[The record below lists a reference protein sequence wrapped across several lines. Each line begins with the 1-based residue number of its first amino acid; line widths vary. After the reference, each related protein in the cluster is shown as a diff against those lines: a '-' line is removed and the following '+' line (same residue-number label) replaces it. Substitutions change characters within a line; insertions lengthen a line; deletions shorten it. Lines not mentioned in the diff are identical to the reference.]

1 MFEDDEIEDFDQF
14 EDEDLEFFDE
24 NDNDDDEEEEAAAV
38 ENDEEDIS
46 EKTIDEIVSEI
57 IINIELLEAILL
69 DVIETNERLR
79 KELEKYRGEQNDN
92 DNEN

>member
-14 EDEDLEFFDE
+14 EEDELEFFDKNE
-24 NDNDDDEEEEAAAV
+24 DNEEADDGDGDEEEDV
-38 ENDEEDIS
+38 S

-69 DVIETNERLR
+69 DVMETNEKLR
-79 KELEKYRGEQNDN
+79 KELEKYRGDQNSN
-92 DNEN
+92 DPD